1 VSGGGSRG
9 RVAVAPSEDSGGGLK
24 AKTSIGSRRDVRL
37 AIICAVAVVI
47 AVVTSLVPRFTQPE
61 AYHHFADREPALG
74 VPNFFNVASNL
85 GFLVVGLMG
94 LYFVVRGTQSDGR
107 PAFADPSER
116 WSWGV
121 VFGGTAATCLGSGFY
136 HLAPDSPRLA
146 WDRLPMAVAFMGIVA
161 AVVSERVSATAGRR
175 MLVPLVLGGSASVW
189 YWRWSASRGVENLN
203 PYGAVQYG
211 SLLLLLLLIA
221 LFPSRYTRGR
231 DTLVALAW
239 YGLAKAA
246 EYFDQAIFVA
256 TGDRVSGH
264 TLKHLL
270 AALAIFWLLRMLA
283 LRRPVSATADA
294 IGGT

>member
-1 VSGGGSRG
+1 ME
-9 RVAVAPSEDSGGGLK
+9 SE
-24 AKTSIGSRRDVRL
+24 ARPSIGNQRDVRIAVL
-37 AIICAVAVVI
+37 CAVVVVI
-47 AVVTSLVPRFTQPE
+47 AVVSSLVPRFVQPE
-61 AYHHFADREPALG
+61 EYHHFADREPLLG
-74 VPNFFNVASNL
+74 LPNFFNVASNL
-85 GFLVVGLMG
+85 GFLVVGLLG
-94 LYFVVRGTQSDGR
+94 LSFVVRGTKSHGR
-107 PAFADPSER
+107 PAFTDASER

-161 AVVSERVSATAGRR
+161 AIVSERVSAKAGRR
-175 MLVPLVLGGSASVW
+175 LLLPLVVLGAGTVG
-189 YWRWSASRGVENLN
+189 YWRWSAARGIENLN

-211 SLLLLLLLIA
+211 SLLLVLLITA
-221 LFPSRYTRGR
+221 LFPSRYTRGS
-231 DTLVALAW
+231 DMIGALIL
-239 YGLAKAA
+239 YGMAKLA

-283 LRRPVSATADA
+283 LREPVAPARGA
-294 IGGT
+294 IGGRVSILRSPGTKEGHPSP